1 SPHLP
6 RPPVPLRCPPRLRA
20 VPGGPAAR
28 RVVGR
33 LHASGPRG
41 PAHVYVLVHA
51 GARAGARGRGG
62 ATAAGG
68 RGRLGEPAR
77 RPGGAAHRSR
87 SSGTRGVVAPA
98 RCRGAPR
105 RGGGDR
111 ADRSRAGTAPR
122 LAVPDRGGRP
132 AVRATTGAVVGGPV
146 RGRR

>member
-1 SPHLP
+1 
-6 RPPVPLRCPPRLRA
+6 
-20 VPGGPAAR
+20 
-28 RVVGR
+28 
-33 LHASGPRG
+33 G

-146 RGRR
+146 RGRRQRRGGGRNAVRQIHRAVHAAPVRGRHDGPRPARGVRRRP